1 MTLMEAS
8 QNTTQHTLQ
17 GLRSQVAVLTDKLTS
32 ATQEAAIH
40 KAQWSE
46 CVDQYTQQ
54 IDNLQ
59 NEVSVRRAENEELET
74 EVKLIAGLTHT
85 HAHTLK
91 HLNNTPYNTL
101 TDTISATFV

>member
-1 MTLMEAS
+1 MTSMEAS

-17 GLRSQVAVLTDKLTS
+17 ELRSQVAVLTDKLTS
-32 ATQEAAIH
+32 ATQETAVH

-46 CVDQYTQQ
+46 CVELYTQQ
-54 IDNLQ
+54 IDSLQ

-85 HAHTLK
+85 LTHTEAPK
-91 HLNNTPYNTL
+91 
-101 TDTISATFV
+101 